1 MNLYEMK
8 GPDDIKHLDIAQ
20 LQELAETIRT
30 FLIDNISKTG
40 GHLSSNLGIVELTIA
55 LHYVFQ
61 SPYDK
66 LLFDVG
72 HQSYVHKILT
82 GRANQFHTLRQYQGL
97 SGFQKRCESEHDVW
111 EAGHS
116 STSLSAA
123 FGMCVARDLEG
134 KDYNVIPVIGDGAL
148 TCGMAMEALNQIGS
162 EKRNMV
168 IIFNDNNMSISQ
180 NVGAM
185 KGAFTRLRTSQSYTN
200 LKEDLSGALS
210 SSKVG
215 KTVLNKLRN
224 IKNSLKDNVVDTS
237 IFGEFNLDY
246 IGPVDGHD
254 LKSLLRVL
262 KLAKKHQ
269 GPIVVHVITTKGKGY
284 SFAEQDQEG
293 SWHGVPKFKVETGE
307 FLSKTPVG
315 EKSWSQVINDTLLDL
330 AKQNKDIVTITP
342 AMIGGSKLNTFF
354 QTYPERSFDCGIA
367 EEHAMTFAAGLA
379 QSGKRPFISIYS
391 SFLQRAYDQVNHDI
405 TRMDLPVV
413 IGIDRCGLVGEDGD
427 THHGVFDISF
437 LRTLPNIILAQG
449 KDAAETMSLLYT
461 AFQQNH
467 PFALRYPRGNVKCS
481 KQEYTCIPIGTWTSY
496 SVKEISKAI
505 VITYGQDVDEVF
517 SKAKEEDL
525 AISVVNARF
534 FKPLDE
540 IMLSDIMN
548 QQLPVIVFETDM
560 RNGGLS
566 SAILE
571 YCNDHSISSHII
583 RIGIRDRFVGHGSLP
598 LLRQHEQID
607 VHTLIEEI
615 KKLI

>member
-1 MNLYEMK
+1 MNLYELK
-8 GPDDIKHLDIAQ
+8 EPGDIKHLDVNQ
-20 LQELAETIRT
+20 LQELAASIRT

-55 LHYVFQ
+55 LHYIFH
-61 SPYDK
+61 SPHDK
-66 LLFDVG
+66 MLFDVG

-123 FGMCVARDLEG
+123 FGMCVARDLDG
-134 KDYNVIPVIGDGAL
+134 QDYNVIPIIGDAAL
-148 TCGMAMEALNQIGS
+148 TGGMAMEALNQIGS
-162 EKRNMV
+162 EKRNIV
-168 IIFNDNNMSISQ
+168 IILNDNNMSISQ

-185 KGAFTRLRTSQSYTN
+185 KGAFTKLRTSKSYTN

-254 LKSLLRVL
+254 FKSLLRVL

-269 GPIVVHVITTKGKGY
+269 GPIVVHVITKKGKGY
-284 SFAEQDQEG
+284 AFAEQDKEG
-293 SWHGVPKFKVETGE
+293 NWHGVPKFNVQTGE
-307 FLSKTPVG
+307 FLSNTPNG
-315 EKSWSQVINDTLLDL
+315 QKSWSQVISDTLIDL
-330 AKQNKDIVTITP
+330 AQQNKDIVAITP
-342 AMIGGSKLNTFF
+342 AMIGGSKLNQFF
-354 QTYPERSFDCGIA
+354 QVYPERSFDCGIA

-379 QSGKRPFISIYS
+379 ESGKRPFISIYS

-405 TRMDLPVV
+405 ARMDLPVV

-437 LRTLPNIILAQG
+437 LRTLPNMIIAQG
-449 KDAAETMSLLYT
+449 KDARETASLLYT
-461 AFQQNH
+461 AFQQQH
-467 PFALRYPRGNVKCS
+467 PFALRYPRGNVVCE
-481 KQEYTCIPIGTWTSY
+481 KQEYSIIPIGTWTSY
-496 SVKEISKAI
+496 DIKERSKAV
-505 VITYGQDVDEVF
+505 VITYGQEVEHIRLQ
-517 SKAKEEDL
+517 AQEENL
-525 AISVVNARF
+525 PITVVNARF

-540 IMLSDIMN
+540 KMLTDIMK
-548 QQLPVIVFETDM
+548 QKLPTIIFETDI

-571 YCNDHSISSHII
+571 YCNDYGLSYNMI
-583 RIGIRDRFVGHGSLP
+583 RIGIQDHFVSHGQLS
-598 LLRQHEQID
+598 LLREYEQID
-607 VHTLIEEI
+607 MQTLFKEI
-615 KKLI
+615 KKLM